1 MPSSLCSGLAARSR
15 LKSESVKCVIESQAL
30 DGLEMKP
37 RIDATEFGSI
47 TIDGCVI
54 EHDVIVRLGG
64 KVKKRK
70 KKLSKRVY
78 NTSHI
83 VSLDEAKHVFEKGA
97 ERLIVGSG
105 QQGMVVLS
113 DEAEDYFRRKG
124 CAVELAPTPVA
135 VQRWNK
141 AKGAVIGLFHVTC

>member
-1 MPSSLCSGLAARSR
+1 
-15 LKSESVKCVIESQAL
+15 
-30 DGLEMKP
+30 MKP
-37 RIDATEFGSI
+37 RIESTAFGSI
-47 TIDGCVI
+47 TIDGCI
-54 EHDVIVRLGG
+54 IAHDVIVRLSS

-78 NTSHI
+78 GTSHTI
-83 VSLDEAKHVFEKGA
+83 SLDEAKHVYEEGA

-113 DEAEDYFRRKG
+113 DEAADYFERTG

-135 VQRWNK
+135 IRRWNK